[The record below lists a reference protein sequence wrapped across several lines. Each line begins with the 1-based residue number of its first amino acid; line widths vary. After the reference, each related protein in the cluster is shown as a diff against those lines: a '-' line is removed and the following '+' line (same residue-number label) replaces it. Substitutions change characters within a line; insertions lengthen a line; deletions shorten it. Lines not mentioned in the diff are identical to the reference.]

1 MISYFVQNKPLQQSS
16 EACTTTALVCTALH
30 ISDNKYR
37 ARFDFYKNSLEKFV
51 RTNFILYFTTC

>member
-1 MISYFVQNKPLQQSS
+1 MISYFQNKPLQQSS

-51 RTNFILYFTTC
+51 HTDFV